1 MEKQKNI
8 PSLRFTEFIE
18 EWQLYKLGHFFIER
32 SEIANS
38 ENPLYSLTIE
48 NGIVPKSERY
58 EREFLVNDIGEAYKV
73 MYPNDYAFNPMNLRF
88 GALARHKGNLKVGVS
103 KYYNIFY
110 CNIKGSQEFFEYYL
124 TSHKMIQFYN
134 KMATGSLLEKKRVH
148 YLDFIEFKKPLPSL
162 PEQQKIAA
170 FLTSVDERIAQL
182 TKKKALLEQYKKG
195 AMQKIFS
202 QKIRFKDDNG
212 KEFPEWEEKRL
223 GNILNERNIQ
233 VPKSDKYPL
242 MAFVANKG
250 VAHKGERYN
259 REFLVNDGDN
269 KKYKQTEYGDFIYS
283 SNNLET
289 GSIGLNT
296 FGSAS
301 ISPVYS
307 IFQIEETCNPQFL
320 GCYLVRKSF
329 INKMTTYRQGVVYGQ
344 WRIHESDF
352 LKIEERIPSLEEQ
365 TKIANFLSAIDK
377 KIEGVD
383 KQLEQTKQWKKG
395 LLQQMFC

>member
-162 PEQQKIAA
+162 PEQQKIAS

-195 AMQKIFS
+195 VMQKIFS
-202 QKIRFKDDNG
+202 QEIRFKDDNG
-212 KEFPEWEEKRL
+212 KKFPEWEEKKL
-223 GNILNERNIQ
+223 G
-233 VPKSDKYPL
+233 
-242 MAFVANKG
+242 
-250 VAHKGERYN
+250 
-259 REFLVNDGDN
+259 EFLKLTQREVD
-269 KKYKQTEYGDFIYS
+269 KPS
-283 SNNLET
+283 SNYLAIGVRSHCKGTFQKPDSEPAKIEMDKLYQVKEGDLIVNITFAWEGAIAMVKKEDENGLVSHRFPTYIFNEDLVLGKYFSFVFIQKKFRLLLE
-289 GSIGLNT
+289 L
-296 FGSAS
+296 
-301 ISPVYS
+301 ISPGGAGRNRVMS
-307 IFQIEETCNPQFL
+307 KTE
-320 GCYLVRKSF
+320 
-329 INKMTTYRQGVVYGQ
+329 
-344 WRIHESDF
+344 F
-352 LKIEERIPSLEEQ
+352 LKLTWTFPSIAEQ
-365 TKIANFLSAIDK
+365 TKIANFLLAIDK

-383 KQLEQTKQWKKG
+383 NQLEQTKQWKKG